1 MFEPVVE
8 RLYQL
13 FESLTCYADDH
24 RKAFFSSCAILIA
37 LVAYIPTILQDYRTY
52 MGYGEN
58 GVPLTIR
65 GWLLSTVFLR
75 SLSSSDLLST
85 DMYKRNNDR
94 RTWLDDDW
102 PRKPRESRPIM
113 GSHPAP
119 QRQLNQIPAEAAK
132 TVRVVILSQCSS
144 LYSPHKNP
152 GVETPILCLGQKK
165 SKSRSVEAF
174 VLRKANREHVCL
186 R

>member
-13 FESLTCYADDH
+13 FGSLTCYADDH
-24 RKAFFSSCAILIA
+24 RKVFFSSCAVLIL
-37 LVAYIPTILQDYRTY
+37 LVSYIPTILQDYRTY

-65 GWLLSTVFLR
+65 GWLFSTVFLR
-75 SLSSSDLLST
+75 SLSSSDLFST
-85 DMYKRNNDR
+85 DMYTRNDDQ

-102 PRKPRESRPIM
+102 PRKPRVSRPTM

-119 QRQLNQIPAEAAK
+119 QRQLNQIPSEAAK
-132 TVRVVILSQCSS
+132 TVRVVTVSPSS
-144 LYSPHKNP
+144 PFYSPP
-152 GVETPILCLGQKK
+152 GPNR
-165 SKSRSVEAF
+165 SRS
-174 VLRKANREHVCL
+174 
-186 R
+186 